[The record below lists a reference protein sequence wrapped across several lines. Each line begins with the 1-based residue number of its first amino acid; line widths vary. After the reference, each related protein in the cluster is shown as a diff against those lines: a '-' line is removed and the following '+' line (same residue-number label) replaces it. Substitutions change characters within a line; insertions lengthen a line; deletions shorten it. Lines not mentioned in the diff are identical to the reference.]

1 MAGEY
6 NDGITTETV
15 GYPVL
20 QYGLGHEI
28 GLTYRFD
35 ILSVGF
41 GYGMGSMR
49 TQFSTTYDGDDI
61 VVEGQSYVNTFRVML
76 GMKF

>member
-1 MAGEY
+1 
-6 NDGITTETV
+6 
-15 GYPVL
+15 VL

-41 GYGMGSMR
+41 GYGMGSLR
-49 TQFSTTYDGDDI
+49 TNFSATYDGDLI
-61 VVEGQSYVNTFRVML
+61 EVEGESYVNTFRIML